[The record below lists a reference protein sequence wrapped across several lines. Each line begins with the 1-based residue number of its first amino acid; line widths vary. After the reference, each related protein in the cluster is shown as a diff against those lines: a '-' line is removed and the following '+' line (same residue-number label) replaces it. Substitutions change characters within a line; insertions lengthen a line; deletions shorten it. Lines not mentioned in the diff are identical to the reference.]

1 MVFARF
7 KVKASIGAEG
17 SFGLDAAVFLALS
30 WATAL
35 TTGAEAPSDVDSAT
49 CLAWAYVR
57 SEAQVSLGAEGK

>member
-1 MVFARF
+1 M
-7 KVKASIGAEG
+7 GAEG
-17 SFGLDAAVFLALS
+17 SLGLDSAVFLALS